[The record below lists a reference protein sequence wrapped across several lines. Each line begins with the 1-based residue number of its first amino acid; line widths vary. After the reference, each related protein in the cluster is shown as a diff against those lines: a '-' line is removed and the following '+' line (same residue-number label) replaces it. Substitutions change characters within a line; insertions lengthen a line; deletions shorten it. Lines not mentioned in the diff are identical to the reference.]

1 MTVDEQNKFIA
12 DLTSVIQSGIRQTR
26 DGSHLLEKSIKEA
39 IETLKS
45 RSSSNASSVPGNIKT
60 NKQFQDEITDLN
72 DQLNKLNIPLK
83 EKNAILKD
91 YNDKEKKA
99 RKEQIES
106 LRNYTKLRDE
116 AEKKIIEERRKEA
129 KRNIYSSLSNGKSET
144 YLRYGNSVTT
154 FGNSIKNVL
163 GEKSKL
169 GGAFTDFGGKL
180 TKFSGALGIASQAAE
195 IIGKGL
201 NMIGEN
207 LQHQAK
213 QQEFEN
219 QKEAIVHQ
227 RQLALTQ
234 SFGEEQQAI
243 MGNTITKAQNE
254 IASNSGLAI
263 EANSIAQNA
272 DAAATEIGLKSFTD
286 IAGGAFEAA
295 AQQISLQTSINKF
308 QKHMETQGKIV
319 AAKNALAD
327 TQLGLKQEN
336 IAAKNASTR
345 TNANAELSKISQ
357 LQGQE
362 STNYWM
368 GAAGQLGGAIP
379 IFNDVFNPLMN
390 GFKGV
395 VQGSQALSN
404 AKLEGVNQEKKY
416 LASLNETRTNI
427 KTTMEGTAADFRA
440 SAIETVANM
449 ENQIYDAEQDALE
462 RKLKAELNFTQG
474 IFNSFQKA
482 ETAAYQMGRSL
493 NFNGAQLS
501 VYARTL
507 AATQETV
514 GKWGKTMED
523 MAKLQTSYQETTG
536 VNKLLSERDFNKSFA
551 NGFLIGDD
559 LVSQLNSGM
568 EVFNTSVSDSN
579 DMFYEMYKSVTKMG
593 LSGKKYA
600 KDLVNNLKIAEKHNF
615 RGGVKGLMEMSKWAQ
630 NVRFNTSALDG
641 MLNKVQEGG
650 LEGVI
655 KQSAELQVL
664 GGNFAMGSDPMAMAW
679 ESFNDPEA
687 YAKRVNGMLSG
698 LGVFN
703 SRTGDVEVKGANR
716 MIMNQAAKSL
726 GMNVEDLM
734 KQIRQEG
741 RVNQIKSFVGGR
753 FDNDQLS
760 AIANNATYNN
770 GQWTVNTVNGTK
782 NITELTADDVAS
794 LSGVDDNGTVEENVQ
809 KMLSTAEEM
818 KGTVTTISN
827 KLQNNLWDKFNS
839 DAKQM
844 IENVNK
850 NFKDG
855 NFTTMLSQNMS
866 SVVTA
871 QGDILNIL
879 NGKTDGNDNIISAL
893 KSSVETLKTNVTT
906 AIGETN
912 TKLGTMITQLQQAF
926 PDAHADDSYL
936 TSFRQNRNTEAWMRN
951 AGTLGTDAFNT
962 MNELYTNF
970 DKYYDK
976 MSEGEKWLV
985 SHWDPNDDITDAKIS
1000 KVHQREVEDLNVNDI
1015 RTNLKTKYGKEYV
1028 DAFNKQIRWM
1038 RNGNNQENGAY
1049 YALSS
1054 FSEGVADDGLIS
1066 PKGTLSKINDGLVIQ
1081 NGVPT
1086 RINSADQVLAAK
1098 KDGPIDRM
1106 LDMVQPRQVEIKPI
1120 SININGNI
1128 QLNGTNVDFTS
1139 QMQNDPNFKEAL
1151 WKIISV
1157 EVSKRADNSGRTYDP
1172 LYNRIQTI

>member
-1 MTVDEQNKFIA
+1 MA
-12 DLTSVIQSGIRQTR
+12 DIDRLI
-26 DGSHLLEKSIKEA
+26 EA
-39 IETLKS
+39 IQGMERTFGRNDLSGTFESYLSKMDATLSKNIQKVSDKEQETLK
-45 RSSSNASSVPGNIKT
+45 RFVDAKRAGAPQEVLDAIEQERRHYTNLETKLKNKRKQDNRAELKSSLRKQALENLSGQSGYSVFNTGKAIDGFGNS
-60 NKQFQDEITDLN
+60 
-72 DQLNKLNIPLK
+72 LNKLGM
-83 EKNAILKD
+83 EKI
-91 YNDKEKKA
+91 
-99 RKEQIES
+99 
-106 LRNYTKLRDE
+106 
-116 AEKKIIEERRKEA
+116 
-129 KRNIYSSLSNGKSET
+129 
-144 YLRYGNSVTT
+144 
-154 FGNSIKNVL
+154 
-163 GEKSKL
+163 
-169 GGAFTDFGGKL
+169 GGAFSEL
-180 TKFSGALGIASQAAE
+180 
-195 IIGKGL
+195 GKGL
-201 NMIGEN
+201 IGKAGPIGIG
-207 LQHQAK
+207 LKLVTGALDAYGQYMQQKAK
-213 QQEFEN
+213 EQEFQN
-219 QKEAIVHQ
+219 QKDAVAQQ

-254 IASNSGLAI
+254 IASKSGLAI

-345 TNANAELSKISQ
+345 TKAETELSKINQEESQ
-357 LQGQE
+357 QA
-362 STNYWM
+362 TNFYM
-368 GAAGQLGGAIP
+368 GVAKQVG
-379 IFNDVFNPLMN
+379 
-390 GFKGV
+390 GV
-395 VQGSQALSN
+395 VPVAGELLNAADGAVKGYQAEQK
-404 AKLEGVNQEKKY
+404 AKLAGVIQEKNY
-416 LASLNETRTNI
+416 QASLNETRTNI

-493 NFNGAQLS
+493 NFNGTQLS

-600 KDLVNNLKIAEKHNF
+600 KDLVNNLKIAEKYNF

-664 GGNFAMGSDPMAMAW
+664 GGNFAMGSDPLAMAW

-827 KLQNNLWDKFNS
+827 KLQNNLWDNFNS

-866 SVVTA
+866 SVVQA

-879 NGKTDGNDNIISAL
+879 NGKTDGNDNIISTL
-893 KSSVETLKTNVTT
+893 KSSVEILKKEVTDAIDKTN
-906 AIGETN
+906 G
-912 TKLGTMITQLQQAF
+912 KLQSMVEGLNKAF
-926 PDAHADDSYL
+926 PDAHTDNADIALLQENMRKKNWLEKTVVEGTKEY
-936 TSFRQNRNTEAWMRN
+936 EAMKRMY
-951 AGTLGTDAFNT
+951 D
-962 MNELYTNF
+962 NF
-970 DKYYDK
+970 EDTYQAIRASNYNDL
-976 MSEGEKWLV
+976 EKRVMAQVL
-985 SHWDPNDDITDAKIS
+985 SRWDPEGWHGSARVTKETYDTVVNDDKALGKWYLDM
-1000 KVHQREVEDLNVNDI
+1000 
-1015 RTNLKTKYGKEYV
+1015 LKGVFGDNNYRFGEGKTEIG
-1028 DAFNKQIRWM
+1028 DWSSNTGTTRHNKKTQ
-1038 RNGNNQENGAY
+1038 
-1049 YALSS
+1049 
-1054 FSEGVADDGLIS
+1054 DGLIA
-1066 PKGTLSKINDGLVIQ
+1066 Q
-1081 NGVPT
+1081 NGSLT
-1086 RINSADQVLAAK
+1086 RIDSSDQVLAAK

-1106 LDMVQPRQVEIKPI
+1106 LDMVQPRPTQYNSYVRNNSSNITNGGQVLAAKKDGPIEIKPI

-1172 LYNRIQTI
+1172 LYNRIQTIQ

>member
-1 MTVDEQNKFIA
+1 MADIDRLIEAIQGMERTFGRNDLSGTFESYLSKMDATLSKNIQQASNKEQEALKRFVDAKRAGAPQEVLDAIEQERRHYTNLEAKLKNKRKQDNRA
-12 DLTSVIQSGIRQTR
+12 ELKSSLRKQALENLSGQSGYSVLNT
-26 DGSHLLEKSIKEA
+26 GKAIKGFGD
-39 IETLKS
+39 S
-45 RSSSNASSVPGNIKT
+45 
-60 NKQFQDEITDLN
+60 
-72 DQLNKLNIPLK
+72 LNKLGM
-83 EKNAILKD
+83 EKI
-91 YNDKEKKA
+91 
-99 RKEQIES
+99 
-106 LRNYTKLRDE
+106 
-116 AEKKIIEERRKEA
+116 
-129 KRNIYSSLSNGKSET
+129 
-144 YLRYGNSVTT
+144 
-154 FGNSIKNVL
+154 
-163 GEKSKL
+163 
-169 GGAFTDFGGKL
+169 GGAFTKL
-180 TKFSGALGIASQAAE
+180 GSGL
-195 IIGKGL
+195 IGKAGPIGL
-201 NMIGEN
+201 GLKAVTVALDAYGQYM
-207 LQHQAK
+207 QQKAK
-213 QQEFEN
+213 QQEFQN
-219 QKEAIVHQ
+219 QKDAVAQQ

-254 IASNSGLAI
+254 IASRSGLAI

-336 IAAKNASTR
+336 ITAKNASTR
-345 TNANAELSKISQ
+345 TKAETELSKINQEESQ
-357 LQGQE
+357 QA
-362 STNYWM
+362 TNFYM
-368 GAAGQLGGAIP
+368 GVAKQVG
-379 IFNDVFNPLMN
+379 
-390 GFKGV
+390 GV
-395 VQGSQALSN
+395 VPVAGELLNAADGAVKGYQAEQK
-404 AKLEGVNQEKKY
+404 AKLAGVIQEKNY
-416 LASLNETRTNI
+416 QASLNETRTNI

-600 KDLVNNLKIAEKHNF
+600 KDLVSNLKIAEKHNF

-641 MLNKVQEGG
+641 MINKVQEGG

-871 QGDILNIL
+871 QGDILKIL
-879 NGKTDGNDNIISAL
+879 NKTDGNDNIISAL

-985 SHWDPNDDITDAKIS
+985 SHWDPNGDITDAKIS

-1128 QLNGTNVDFTS
+1128 QLNGTNIDFTS